1 MPTNLLAGSL
11 ADSQARQIH
20 TEIYFPRALGISALI
35 TAIHAS
41 PSQSAPRASASL
53 KADHFLFIPGRLLYV
68 LGFDHGNRA
77 GDGADLFD
85 SSGVGF
91 HL

>member
-11 ADSQARQIH
+11 ADSQARQIR

-53 KADHFLFIPGRLLYV
+53 KAAHFLFIPGCLLYI
-68 LGFDHGNRA
+68 LGFDYRNRA
-77 GDGADLFD
+77 GGCADLLNG
-85 SSGVGF
+85 SSVG
-91 HL
+91 

>member
-1 MPTNLLAGSL
+1 MLSEPTGWGWHELPVSASEP
-11 ADSQARQIH
+11 AR
-20 TEIYFPRALGISALI
+20 RLVGK
-35 TAIHAS
+35 
-41 PSQSAPRASASL
+41 RASASL
-53 KADHFLFIPGRLLYV
+53 EAVHFLFIPGCLLYI
-68 LGFDHGNRA
+68 LGLDHGNRA

>member
-11 ADSQARQIH
+11 ALTGNSCQPQPVG
-20 TEIYFPRALGISALI
+20 E
-35 TAIHAS
+35 
-41 PSQSAPRASASL
+41 RASASL
-53 KADHFLFIPGRLLYV
+53 KAVHFLVIPGRLLYV

-91 HL
+91 YL